1 MSKLASIIATL
12 GLLAMS
18 HSGLAE
24 FKEGKD
30 YWKIKKVDEVAVA
43 TDDNLYFT
51 WLGCDSCRKI
61 EKELEAE
68 LEGFEVVPL
77 IARQNWRPAAK
88 AFYAIEIL
96 GGDAQAWSQLKQ
108 QVEDKTLDPTDQKAL
123 FAAIIE
129 LGFDK
134 EDVIELLEDRVLYQR
149 IDQAEALAK
158 HYGIQYVPTVVVK
171 GQYATDARSTMT
183 VKKFSEVINY
193 LKAL

>member
-1 MSKLASIIATL
+1 MSKLGSIIASL
-12 GLLAMS
+12 GLLVMS
-18 HSGLAE
+18 HGAFAE
-24 FKEGKD
+24 FKEGQD
-30 YWKIKKVDEVAVA
+30 YWKIKSVDDIAVA
-43 TDDNLYFT
+43 SGDNLYFT

-61 EKELEAE
+61 EEELASE

-88 AFYAIEIL
+88 AFYAIQIL
-96 GGDAQAWSQLKQ
+96 GGDADAWQKLKQ
-108 QVEDKTLDPTDQKAL
+108 QVDEETLDPTDQKAL
-123 FAAIIE
+123 FAALIE

-134 EDVIELLEDRVLYQR
+134 EDVIDLLEDRVLYQR
-149 IDQAEALAK
+149 IDQAEALASNYDIK
-158 HYGIQYVPTVVVK
+158 YVPTVVVK

>member
-61 EKELEAE
+61 EQELEAE

-96 GGDAQAWSQLKQ
+96 GGDAQAWNQLKQ